1 MYLCIIL
8 NVRLLW
14 DNKFSNFM
22 QSVTSIIFRKTCES
36 LILINN
42 AIRNYLRCV
51 LVYSEIGERQ
61 IVIR

>member
-1 MYLCIIL
+1 MYWCIIL
-8 NVRLLW
+8 DVRLLW

-22 QSVTSIIFRKTCES
+22 QLVASIIFRKAYE
-36 LILINN
+36 LNNN
-42 AIRNYLRCV
+42 AVRNYLRCV